1 MTSLRLGIAG
11 LGTVGAGL
19 VKIVQDNADLLSA
32 RSGRDIVI
40 TAVSARDRTR
50 DRGVDISSYA
60 WEDNAADLAS
70 RDDVDVV
77 VELIGGSEGVAYD
90 LVTAAL
96 ENGKDVVTAN
106 KALLANYGFKLSSLA
121 EEHGCSLHYEAA
133 VAGGIPI
140 IKGMREGLA
149 ANRISAVYGI
159 LNGTCNYILT
169 MMRETGRG
177 FDDVLAEAQELG
189 YAEADPSF
197 DVDGV
202 DAGHKL
208 ALLSAIAFGVK
219 PNFTKMPIQGIRDI
233 AAEDISFAT
242 ELGYKIKLLGI
253 AKVLGDEIMQVMEP
267 CLVPAHGPIGAIE
280 DVYNAIYLEG
290 DHVETPLFTGK
301 GAGAGPTASSVM
313 ADIIDAARGIKL
325 PVFNVPASKLE
336 DGKWADI
343 GKSRS
348 VYYLRLRV
356 LDKAGVIADI
366 SAILRDYNISI
377 ESLIQRAQDADKP
390 VPVVIMTH
398 EVQHSDMMAALEKIE
413 NLDAIVE
420 KPFLMRV
427 EEL

>member
-1 MTSLRLGIAG
+1 MDPLRLGIAG
-11 LGTVGAGL
+11 LGTVGTGL
-19 VKIVQDNADLLSA
+19 VKIVQENADLLSA

-40 TAVSARDRTR
+40 TAVSARDSSR
-50 DRGVDISSYA
+50 DRGVDLSGYD
-60 WEDNAADLAS
+60 WVDNAADLAG

-77 VELIGGSEGVAYD
+77 IELIGGSEGIAYD
-90 LVTAAL
+90 LVEQAL
-96 ENGKDVVTAN
+96 SNGKDVVTAN
-106 KALLANYGFKLSSLA
+106 KALLAHHGFKLSTLA
-121 EEHGCSLHYEAA
+121 EDKGCSLHYEAA

-140 IKGMREGLA
+140 IKGLREGLA
-149 ANRISAVYGI
+149 ANRINAVYGI

-169 MMRETGRG
+169 MMRETGRD
-177 FDDVLAEAQELG
+177 FADVLSEAQELG

-219 PNFTKMPIQGIRDI
+219 PNFTKMPIKGIRDI
-233 AAEDISFAT
+233 SIEDIKFAT

-253 AKVLGDEIMQVMEP
+253 AKTLGDQIMQVMEP
-267 CLVPAHGPIGAIE
+267 VLVPAHGPIGAIE

-290 DHVETPLFTGK
+290 DAVETPLFTGK

-325 PVFNVPASKLE
+325 PVFNVPAAKLV
-336 DGKWADI
+336 DGNWADI

-348 VYYLRLRV
+348 VYYLRLHV
-356 LDKAGVIADI
+356 LDKPGVIADI
-366 SAILRDYNISI
+366 AAVLRDYNISI
-377 ESLIQRAQDADKP
+377 ESLIQRAQDAEKA
-390 VPVVIMTH
+390 VPVVLMTH
-398 EVQHSDMMAALEKIE
+398 EVLHSDMMNALEKIE
-413 NLDAIVE
+413 ALTAVVD

>member
-1 MTSLRLGIAG
+1 MDQLRLGIAG

-19 VKIVQDNADLLSA
+19 VNIVQNNADLLSA
-32 RSGRDIVI
+32 RAGRDIVI
-40 TAVSARDRTR
+40 TAVSARDKNR
-50 DRGVDISSYA
+50 DRGVDLSPYA
-60 WEDNAADLAS
+60 WEDNAADVAT

-77 VELIGGSEGVAYD
+77 VELIGGSEGVAYG
-90 LVTAAL
+90 LVVSAL

-140 IKGMREGLA
+140 IKGLREGLA
-149 ANRISAVYGI
+149 ANRIQAVYGI

-169 MMRETGRG
+169 MMRETGRD

-197 DVDGV
+197 DIDGI

-233 AAEDISFAT
+233 TAADIGFAT

-253 AKVLGDEIMQVMEP
+253 AKMLGDEIMQVMEP
-267 CLVPAHGPIGAIE
+267 VLVPAHGPIGAIE

-325 PVFNVPASKLE
+325 PVFNIPAAKLA
-336 DGKWADI
+336 DGNWADI

-348 VYYLRLRV
+348 VYYLRMSV
-356 LDKAGVIADI
+356 LDKPGVIADV
-366 SAILRDYNISI
+366 SAILRDHNISI
-377 ESLIQRAQDADKP
+377 ETLVQRAQEPNAP
-390 VPVVIMTH
+390 VPVVLTTH
-398 EVQHSDMMAALEKIE
+398 DVLHSDMVAALEDIKK
-413 NLDAIVE
+413 LDAVVE